1 MSRTLL
7 AFALVASFA
16 ASARAA
22 SDDALTSGTPDIQQA
37 GPLAF
42 ASDGMLL
49 VADPKSAAVF
59 VIDTKDNQGDPNGV
73 EINVSDVKS
82 KIAAMLGAESAD
94 VVINDVAVN
103 PASGA
108 AYLSVSRGR
117 GPEASPVLLRVNP
130 QGELEDVAL
139 ESVAFAKAELP
150 NAPEDRVVGQGR
162 RRSNPRQ
169 ESITDIAFVDDQVI
183 VAGLSNEEF
192 SSNLRSI
199 PYPFSSVDQ
208 GSSVEIFHG
217 AHGRFETNS
226 PVRTFAVYDID
237 DASHLLAAYTCT
249 PLVRIPV
256 AMLRPGEKIKGQT
269 VAELGNRNRPLDMII
284 YEDDGEDY
292 VLMANSS
299 RGLMKISLENVAEV
313 VPIIDR
319 VDGTA
324 GLGYETIEGATGI
337 EQLDRLNDAH
347 ALVLVQNE
355 SGSVDLKTMDLP

>member
-1 MSRTLL
+1 MFRTLL
-7 AFALVASFA
+7 GLAAVVMLASTAGA
-16 ASARAA
+16 ASEV
-22 SDDALTSGTPDIQQA
+22 LKSGTPDVQQA

-42 ASDGMLL
+42 APDGMLL
-49 VADPKSAAVF
+49 LADPQSAAVF
-59 VIDTKDNQGDPNGV
+59 VIDTKDAQGDPNSV
-73 EINVSDVKS
+73 EINVPDIKS
-82 KIAAMLGAESAD
+82 KIAAMLGTESAD

-108 AYLSVSRGR
+108 AYLSISRGR
-117 GPEASPVLLRVNP
+117 GPDGTPVVLRVNP
-130 QGELEDVAL
+130 QGELEEVSL

-162 RRSNPRQ
+162 GRGNPRQ

-199 PYPFSSVDQ
+199 SYPFQAADE
-208 GSSVEIFHG
+208 GASVEIFHG

-237 DASHLLAAYTCT
+237 NAAHLLAAYTCT
-249 PLVRIPV
+249 PLVKIPV
-256 AMLRPGEKIKGQT
+256 AMLRPGEKIKGET

-284 YEDDGEDY
+284 YEDGGEDF

-299 RGLMKISLENVAEV
+299 RGLMKISLDNVAEV
-313 VPIIDR
+313 VPIIDKI
-319 VDGTA
+319 DDKA

-337 EQLDRLNDAH
+337 EQLDRLNDGH

-355 SGSVDLKTMDLP
+355 SGSVDLKTMELP